1 MGNSV
6 LQQLIDQGP
15 VMRTVSL
22 PRGRQSLHTM
32 PTSTGYE
39 IRTDSTYS
47 WDGRKRGQTPFTVLQ
62 HTIGGAGNLRY
73 ENRTHRLRPGETLL
87 LLVPHNHRYWLEE
100 GGRWEFFWISMNGE
114 EALRIHRAILAVT
127 GPVLKLQPETI
138 EHLADCSLR
147 LIDGGETPGR
157 ASAIAYEAAMALYDD
172 VFGSH
177 PVLSEEYRKMQ
188 HVIDHI
194 LANLDKPLPVEELA
208 RISGLS
214 RAHFSRVFATSEGMP
229 PAEFVLQKRLQRAVK
244 LLTKTASLPVKEVAI
259 MSGFDDPNYFAKVFR
274 RVFGA
279 SPTEFRTTGMY
290 ASVPANG
297 QKVSESVTTL
307 AAACD

>member
-6 LQQLIDQGP
+6 LQQLIDRGP

-39 IRTDSTYS
+39 IRTDASYD

-73 ENRTHRLRPGETLL
+73 ENRSYRLRPGETLL

-114 EALRIHRAILAVT
+114 EALRVHRAILAVT
-127 GPVLKLQPETI
+127 GPVLKLQPETV

-147 LIDGGETPGR
+147 LITGGETPGR

-177 PVLSEEYRKMQ
+177 PVFSEEYRKMQ

-194 LANLDKPLPVEELA
+194 LANLEKPLPVEELA
-208 RISGLS
+208 RVSGLS
-214 RAHFSRVFATSEGMP
+214 RAHFSRVFAASEGMP

-244 LLTKTASLPVKEVAI
+244 LLTKTADLPVKEVAI
-259 MSGFDDPNYFAKVFR
+259 MSGFEDPNYFAKVFR

-290 ASVPANG
+290 ASIPA
-297 QKVSESVTTL
+297 KTSKASESVTTL